1 MLLELRIN
9 MSEKNNDK
17 KHNLSNNKTDN
28 LIENEEG
35 RYVLNVKED
44 FLKEEEFSPEV
55 KEVLDDV
62 FNEMIEDKIE
72 EKTEKLSDN
81 VLSDNKKGVKLGS
94 NENGKNLRKISEISL
109 GSDDEELETLYQNKL
124 NELKEKI
131 DAYNTRYQKLE
142 ETIQKY
148 EDRDK
153 ELVEKRIEYEDSI
166 NEFKQKSKSIEQS
179 KKEFKGKSEKLQEAR
194 EHFLKLTRQVEEKK
208 NDLEKKDKE
217 LKKLQWILEKNK
229 YDLEKDKIDLE
240 REKLE
245 FEILRSELE
254 LKVKEGDLKNYSEII
269 RDKES
274 NIDDDKK
281 LKGKAE
287 FLKDLLE
294 DLTGDGIFQASFL
307 IDDKGMIVSEH
318 SNKLHDAM
326 AIGAMF
332 SLICTNALRTV
343 NSLNLQELGYF
354 KLSSTNGEFM
364 AKTINLNNYER
375 NLILLAYFD
384 EDTLADSKIGQKLS
398 KKTINKIMKSIKED
412 FYEFGQ
418 GKEISWIFEN
428 LTNRIN
434 FLKQKYVSA
443 GKDMEQKRL
452 DSLNKISIEIRE
464 IFES

>member
-1 MLLELRIN
+1 MP
-9 MSEKNNDK
+9 EKNK
-17 KHNLSNNKTDN
+17 EIEHNLSKNETENIIK
-28 LIENEEG
+28 NEEG
-35 RYVLNVKED
+35 SYVLNVKED

-62 FNEMIEDKIE
+62 FTEMIEEKVK
-72 EKTEKLSDN
+72 EKTEKLSDSAS
-81 VLSDNKKGVKLGS
+81 SDNKKEKKLGF
-94 NENGKNLRKISEISL
+94 NENGKNLHKKSESIIE
-109 GSDDEELETLYQNKL
+109 SDDKELEIIYQNKL

-131 DAYNTRYQKLE
+131 DNYNTRYQKLE

-153 ELVEKRIEYEDSI
+153 QLVEKRKEYEDSI

-179 KKEFKGKSEKLQEAR
+179 KEEFKDKSEKLKEAR

-217 LKKLQWILEKNK
+217 LMKLQWILEKNK

-245 FEILRSELE
+245 FEILRSDLVR
-254 LKVKEGDLKNYSEII
+254 KVKEGDLKNNNEITK
-269 RDKES
+269 DKLSVIVEE
-274 NIDDDKK
+274 KK
-281 LKGKAE
+281 LRGKAE
-287 FLKDLLE
+287 FLRDLLE
-294 DLTGDGIFQASFL
+294 ELTSDGIFQASFL
-307 IDDKGMIVSEH
+307 IDDKGMIVSED
-318 SNKLHDAM
+318 SNKLYDAM

-364 AKTINLNNYER
+364 AKNINLSNYER
-375 NLILLAYFD
+375 NLILLAYYD
-384 EDTLADSKIGQKLS
+384 EDTLVNSKIGQKLS

-412 FYEFGQ
+412 FCEFGQ
-418 GKEISWIFEN
+418 GKEISWVFEN

-434 FLKQKYVSA
+434 FLKQKYVSV
-443 GKDMEQKRL
+443 GKDIEQKRI
-452 DSLNKISIEIRE
+452 DSLNKTSIRIKE